1 MSVNFPFQENLDVF
15 AGEKIDKE
23 YWIKINSKD
32 ATDSSP
38 FDFQVKFNMPN
49 FTNNNQEVKGANINS
64 NYKDIKKLEVSD
76 VIIPRYLPNTT
87 IGLNFDGVQLVK
99 HPSILTNPTDYYVSC
114 YPGIIAK
121 PGSYTSSP
129 ATYKYI
135 KLQNYKECVILT
147 TIYNSDV
154 LTNDTST
161 FKYKDLKTIDHI
173 NIQDASGNNNIY
185 PITVISNNLIT
196 INPLNETLPSTAK
209 FIMGNYFAN
218 MLVSLPN
225 PPTFTSSSLTLP
237 IPASMCENIYY
248 SNILRL
254 TDGSSSVF
262 SYFQV
267 TTSTSSV
274 NTTTFKGE
282 WIGGSANFSDTVYV
296 YTFGFGA
303 TDLIDQR
310 IFFLEL
316 NPFVPVKS
324 SASNNQYDKMFG
336 VLFPSTQ
343 SKDWLYLSG
352 EPRESFLPRDLR
364 KLDRITFKLYDSE
377 GNALNDIY
385 KNRPGLLNTNYFK
398 NIYTTVILKI
408 EEVDKSLIAKK
419 S

>member
-1 MSVNFPFQENLDVF
+1 
-15 AGEKIDKE
+15 
-23 YWIKINSKD
+23 
-32 ATDSSP
+32 
-38 FDFQVKFNMPN
+38 
-49 FTNNNQEVKGANINS
+49 
-64 NYKDIKKLEVSD
+64 
-76 VIIPRYLPNTT
+76 
-87 IGLNFDGVQLVK
+87 
-99 HPSILTNPTDYYVSC
+99 
-114 YPGIIAK
+114 
-121 PGSYTSSP
+121 
-129 ATYKYI
+129 
-135 KLQNYKECVILT
+135 
-147 TIYNSDV
+147 
-154 LTNDTST
+154 
-161 FKYKDLKTIDHI
+161 
-173 NIQDASGNNNIY
+173 
-185 PITVISNNLIT
+185 
-196 INPLNETLPSTAK
+196 
-209 FIMGNYFAN
+209 

-225 PPTFTSSSLTLP
+225 SPTVTSSSLTLP

-398 NIYTTVILKI
+398 NIYTTVVLKI

-419 S
+419 SS